1 MKNYI
6 ILSFAF
12 AILLTGCSKIEQ
24 DTIETGDCLVSFN
37 LTGEI
42 STEDTPLTRSSTD
55 DIYLVQVYR
64 GSSPFAL
71 GIFDS
76 ISDIRFNLKKGGDT
90 YKFKIC
96 LIKNGKTQL
105 STISFYQNYYYYRND
120 VNALAIG
127 ANKNNVFSCDYA
139 YSNTRVYFPINQC
152 YYNSVGTFTYY
163 DKASNTLSRTNN
175 CTWAELGRISD
186 GIINNKKYWHC
197 DSMLYGEINDYSPTG
212 EYETLNMD
220 LKRVGF
226 KLKYEVSG
234 ITDGKVML
242 YIYNN
247 DMTFVKDTLSAEGG
261 PYSIEPRF
269 YTYYDLHSA
278 WQYADGYMENFTL
291 AVSWLRGVGVTE
303 DYGTKTIQL
312 KRNCLNNVRI
322 SMTSNDQTAGMNLDV
337 ESEDSIGSD
346 QYVIPV
352 Q

>member
-6 ILSFAF
+6 IISVAF

-42 STEDTPLTRSSTD
+42 TTEDTPLTRASSD

-64 GSSPFAL
+64 ASSPFAC

-76 ISDIRFNLKKGGDT
+76 ISDIVFNLKKGGDK
-90 YKFKIC
+90 YKFIVC
-96 LIKNGKTQL
+96 IIKDGKRQL
-105 STISFYQNYYYYRND
+105 SSDGNTFYRSD
-120 VNALAIG
+120 VNAL
-127 ANKNNVFSCDYA
+127 KKRVDDVFDLYLFDSSY
-139 YSNTRVYFPINQC
+139 YYPIDSV
-152 YYNSVGTFTYY
+152 YYNSVGKYY
-163 DKASNTLSRTNN
+163 FYSNATTTTIKSSS
-175 CTWAELGRISD
+175 ISGTGFRFED
-186 GIINNKKYWHC
+186 ISKGVIGYKYARC
-197 DSMLYGEINDYSPTG
+197 ESMFYGELSDYSPTG
-212 EYETLNMD
+212 EYEALNME

-242 YIYNN
+242 KIYNS
-247 DMTFVKDTLSAEGG
+247 DRTFVQDTLSAEGG

-269 YTYYDLHSA
+269 YAYYDLHSA
-278 WQYADGYMENFTL
+278 WQYADDYMENFTL

-337 ESEDSIGSD
+337 ESEDSIGAD
-346 QYVIPV
+346 QFIIPV

>member
-6 ILSFAF
+6 FLSVAF
-12 AILLTGCSKIEQ
+12 VILLTGCSKIEQ

-42 STEDTPLTRSSTD
+42 TTEDTPLTRSSTD

-76 ISDIRFNLKKGGDT
+76 ISDIRFNLKKGGDK
-90 YKFKIC
+90 YKFVVCI
-96 LIKNGKTQL
+96 IKNGKAQL
-105 STISFYQNYYYYRND
+105 SSAGNTFYRSD
-120 VNALAIG
+120 VNALRKRE
-127 ANKNNVFSCDYA
+127 NDVFDPYGFSSSY
-139 YSNTRVYFPINQC
+139 YYPIDSV
-152 YYNSVGTFTYY
+152 YYNSVGKYY
-163 DKASNTLSRTNN
+163 FYSNGSTS
-175 CTWAELGRISD
+175 
-186 GIINNKKYWHC
+186 IINYAINSYLCFDNISKGVIGYKYARC
-197 DSMLYGEINDYSPTG
+197 ESMFYGELSDYSPTG

-220 LKRVGF
+220 LKCVGF
-226 KLKYEVSG
+226 KLTYEVSG

-242 YIYNN
+242 KIYNT
-247 DMTFVKDTLSAEGG
+247 DRTFVKDTLSSEGG